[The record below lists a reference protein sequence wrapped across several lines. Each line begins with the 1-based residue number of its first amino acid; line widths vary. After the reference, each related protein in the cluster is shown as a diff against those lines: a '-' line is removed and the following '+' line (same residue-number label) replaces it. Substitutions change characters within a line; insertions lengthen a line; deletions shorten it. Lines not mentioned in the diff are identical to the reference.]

1 METSQW
7 EWGLHLCLKA
17 KEYDIISSKGLS
29 SCSTGHLRG
38 LTDKSYWF
46 GGPIAFRTS
55 PVEESNSCK
64 GEFSI
69 LTPDLEKQQFQALE
83 LTAHRVFSILILIM
97 IEDFCSY
104 LICVPVIKYP
114 DPKANKTNVS
124 KLRTTYE
131 KEHSGFMVIGL
142 DYVIYDNFLKFNWFI
157 WNFHNFIF
165 SYNLE

>member
-1 METSQW
+1 MHCFPHVERPQIQSNPKLFRYTHNSSATMSQVCLSWPTEILFGFLMFTIGNMIVSFSPRRDCRVSPSTMETSQW

-83 LTAHRVFSILILIM
+83 LTAHRVFSILILI
-97 IEDFCSY
+97 I
-104 LICVPVIKYP
+104 
-114 DPKANKTNVS
+114 
-124 KLRTTYE
+124 R
-131 KEHSGFMVIGL
+131 
-142 DYVIYDNFLKFNWFI
+142 
-157 WNFHNFIF
+157 
-165 SYNLE
+165 